1 MSGPGPATAGMQ
13 SRSMP
18 RWVFVPLGL
27 FLCLVVFLAVGL
39 NRNPKEIPS
48 PLIGQPA
55 PAFALP
61 GVGGAAVF
69 NSDQFKGQVSVV
81 NLWATWCA
89 GCREEHPL
97 LMALSKQPG
106 LQMVGIN
113 YKEMQASEL
122 SGAEPM
128 APESVQKATARNQA
142 WLQKHG
148 QAFAVN
154 LLDMD
159 GRVGMDFGVYGLP
172 ETYVVDRAGVVRFKH
187 AGALTPEVLQQKLLP
202 LLRSLQP

>member
-1 MSGPGPATAGMQ
+1 MSAHSSAGQ
-13 SRSMP
+13 AAKPQGMP

-48 PLIGQPA
+48 PLIGKPA
-55 PAFALP
+55 PEFALP
-61 GVGGAAVF
+61 MVGVAGVF
-69 NSDQFKGQVSVV
+69 KSEQFKGQVSLV

-97 LMALSKQPG
+97 LMALSKQQG

-113 YKEMQASEL
+113 YKELQASEL
-122 SGAEPM
+122 SAAGAL
-128 APESVQKATARNQA
+128 APESVQKATQRNQD